1 MVVIVRFAC
10 VLIPNMAV
18 QLAVA
23 ADPDLYGQPVVIG
36 GQAFEPTPVCD
47 ASPQAIAGGVKVG
60 MPLHQAYALCPQARF
75 LPYDGKAVSEAFDKV
90 ADILEEG
97 FSPVVDT
104 EELGCAYLDVSGI
117 RSERNLASEILAAIS
132 IDTRLSACL
141 GISTGKFF
149 SRVAAITSRPEA
161 PVLVLGG
168 KEKEFIA
175 PFSIDFLPCSAETKE
190 RLKLLGLRFIGELS
204 QFSREALAAQF
215 GSDGILVYELASGID
230 RTLLTPR
237 KKPEVISDG
246 AELDLPEASYIEIL
260 QCCRTLLER
269 LLTIVKAQG
278 KVCREVLLKISF
290 AAGNPWQKI
299 FPLKQATSSAD
310 VILARIQIWLET
322 TRFPALA
329 TEVRLSLWLTT
340 ETGRRLH
347 LLPEQMARQELA
359 RAANELRLRF
369 NYQPL
374 KKIEEAKPS
383 PILPERRFRLID
395 MD

>member
-1 MVVIVRFAC
+1 MGVRVRFAC
-10 VLIPNMAV
+10 VLIPNLAV

-36 GQAFEPTPVCD
+36 GQAFQATPVCD
-47 ASPQAIAGGVKVG
+47 ASPEAVASGVKVG
-60 MPLHQAYALCPQARF
+60 MSLYQAYALCPEARF
-75 LPYDGKAVSEAFDKV
+75 LPDDGKTVSEAFEKV
-90 ADILEEG
+90 ADMLEER

-104 EELGCAYLDVSGI
+104 EDFGCAYLDCRGV
-117 RSERNLASEILAAIS
+117 RSEPSLALKILTAIS
-132 IDTRLSACL
+132 VNARLSACL
-141 GISTGKFF
+141 GISNGKFF
-149 SRVAAITSRPEA
+149 SRVAAITSRPES
-161 PVLVLGG
+161 PVIVPDGE
-168 KEKEFIA
+168 EKEFIA
-175 PFSIDFLPCSAETKE
+175 PFSVDFLPCSAETKE
-190 RLKLLGLRFIGELS
+190 RLKLLGLRFVGEVN
-204 QFSREALAAQF
+204 QFSKEALAAQF
-215 GSDGILVYELASGID
+215 NSDGILAHELASGID
-230 RTLLTPR
+230 QTPLTPR

-269 LLTIVKAQG
+269 LLTVVKAQG
-278 KVCREVLLKISF
+278 KVCREVLLKITF
-290 AAGNPWQKI
+290 AASNPWEKR
-299 FPLKQATSSAD
+299 FPLKEATSSAD
-310 VILARIQIWLET
+310 VILARIKTWLET
-322 TRFPALA
+322 TRFPALV
-329 TEVRLSLWLTT
+329 TGVELSLWLTT

-374 KKIEEAKPS
+374 KKMEEVKPK